1 MQSITIRALDIL
13 PTFRMRF
20 SMPAPFRLTP
30 VTLGL
35 SAFLSSG
42 FAYSATELPATAISA
57 EAQAD
62 DPRVTI
68 SNTATRT
75 STPVRYVPQAID
87 SIKTSNV
94 AQYGTHDIGDAL
106 SGMPNVSSSADTRFD
121 SLRIRGFDASNDF
134 YLDGIRDDSQ
144 YKRDLHNVERVEVL
158 KGPAAVLYGRGSQ
171 GGIVNRVSKMPV
183 PGRRSTI
190 EAQGGSEDLRSLYA
204 DLSADPSENISLRL
218 NMGNMDE
225 NSFRDGVSG
234 NRQLF
239 APSMSWQ
246 LTPDL
251 NWLVQYE
258 YSRYNRTPD
267 RGIPGVNGRPAEVG
281 RDTTYGNEHDFIDD
295 KTQSLRSKLTYELND
310 NWQLRQTLGVFK
322 LDSDFDNTY
331 LTGYTPAT
339 HKVTRQHWQQD
350 LTTRNVYNNL
360 ELEGAFDT
368 FGLEHRLL
376 TGIETGSQRRDPKLY
391 NAATGRTP
399 GAQAVPALDLFN
411 PNRDRRHTG
420 AMQRSSSSH
429 TDVESRAVY
438 VQDQLRLNDQ
448 WQVLAGLRY
457 DTFDIESTNKLKNMS
472 EDRDSHSTSPRVG
485 LVWTPLHD
493 HSFYASWSKTFSPVG
508 GGLIGITPGAA
519 GNSNDLS
526 PELTR
531 QKEIGVKSDWLD
543 DRLSTTLAIYDL
555 ELYNRRT
562 TDPNDPTLTIMTG
575 LQRSRGIELTATG
588 KIVGNWYVRGG
599 VGVQDAKI
607 EKDNNGLKGKRIN
620 NVAKHNGSL
629 FLTWKPEMGWYG
641 ETGLTLVGQRY
652 ADNANTTVLPGYGR
666 WDALVGYRFKDWDL
680 RAALNNITD
689 REYYASATSQYQIQP
704 GAPRSVVMTGTYSF

>member
-1 MQSITIRALDIL
+1 
-13 PTFRMRF
+13 
-20 SMPAPFRLTP
+20 MPAPFRLTP

-62 DPRVTI
+62 DPRVKL
-68 SNTATRT
+68 SSTATRT

-94 AQYGTHDIGDAL
+94 ANYGTNDIGDAL

-144 YKRDLHNVERVEVL
+144 YKRDLHNIERVEVL

-171 GGIVNRVSKMPV
+171 GGIVNRVSKMPEF
-183 PGRRSTI
+183 GRRSTI
-190 EAQGGSEDLRSLYA
+190 EAQAGSEDLRSLYA
-204 DLSADPSENISLRL
+204 DLSTDPSENISLRL

-267 RGIPGVNGRPAEVG
+267 RGIPGVNGRPADVG
-281 RDTTYGNEHDFIDD
+281 RDTTYGNDHDFIDD
-295 KTQSLRSKLTYELND
+295 KSQSLRSKLTYEIND

-339 HKVTRQHWQQD
+339 NKVTRQHWQQD
-350 LTTRNVYNNL
+350 LTTRNVYNNV
-360 ELEGAFDT
+360 ELEGGFDT

-376 TGIETGSQRRDPKLY
+376 TGIEIGSQRRDPKLY

-399 GAQAVPALDLFN
+399 GAQPVPSLDLYS
-411 PNRDRRHTG
+411 PNRDLRHTG
-420 AMQRSSSSH
+420 SMQVSSSSH
-429 TDVESRAVY
+429 TEVESRAVY

-448 WQVLAGLRY
+448 WQLLGGLRY
-457 DTFDIESTNKLKNMS
+457 DTFDIESTNKLRNIS

-485 LVWTPLHD
+485 LVWTPLQN

-519 GNSNDLS
+519 GNTNDLS
-526 PELTR
+526 PELTK
-531 QKEIGVKSDWLD
+531 QKEIGVKSDWFD

-562 TDPNDPTLTIMTG
+562 SDPNDPTLTVMSG

-588 KIVGNWYVRGG
+588 NIVGNWYMRGG
-599 VGVQDAKI
+599 VGMQDAKI
-607 EKDNNGLKGKRIN
+607 EKDNNGLEGKRIN

-666 WDALVGYRFKDWDL
+666 WDALLGYRFKDWDL

>member
-1 MQSITIRALDIL
+1 
-13 PTFRMRF
+13 
-20 SMPAPFRLTP
+20 MPAPFRLTP

-35 SAFLSSG
+35 SAVLSSG

-57 EAQAD
+57 EEQAE
-62 DPRVTI
+62 DPRVKI
-68 SNTATRT
+68 STTATRT

-94 AQYGTHDIGDAL
+94 ADYGTNDIGDAL
-106 SGMPNVSSSADTRFD
+106 SGIPNVSSSADTRFD

-144 YKRDLHNVERVEVL
+144 YKRDLHNIERVEVL

-171 GGIVNRVSKMPV
+171 GGIVNRVSKLPEF
-183 PGRRSTI
+183 GRRSTI

-204 DLSADPSENISLRL
+204 DLSTDPSENLSLRL

-267 RGIPGVNGRPAEVG
+267 RGIPGVNGRPADVG
-281 RDTTYGNEHDFIDD
+281 RDTTYGNDHDFIDD
-295 KTQSLRSKLTYELND
+295 KAQSLRSKFTYEIND
-310 NWQLRQTLGVFK
+310 AWQLRQTLGVFK

-331 LTGYTPAT
+331 LTGFDPKTN
-339 HKVTRQHWQQD
+339 KVARQHWQQD

-360 ELEGAFDT
+360 ELEGGFDT

-376 TGIETGSQRRDPKLY
+376 TGVEIGSQRRDPKLY
-391 NAATGRTP
+391 NAATGKTP
-399 GAQAVPALDLFN
+399 GAQPVPSLDLFN
-411 PNRDRRHTG
+411 PNRELRHTG
-420 AMQRSSSSH
+420 SMQTFSDSH
-429 TDVESRAVY
+429 TEVESRAVY

-448 WQVLAGLRY
+448 WQLLAGLRY
-457 DTFDIESTNKLKNMS
+457 DTFDIESTNKLKNIT
-472 EDRDSHSTSPRVG
+472 EDRDSHSTSPRFG
-485 LVWTPLHD
+485 IVWTPLQN

-519 GNSNDLS
+519 GNTNDLS
-526 PELTR
+526 PELTK

-543 DRLSTTLAIYDL
+543 DRLSTTLAVYDL

-562 TDPNDPTLTIMTG
+562 SDPNDPTLTVMTG
-575 LQRSRGIELTATG
+575 LQRSRGVELTATG
-588 KIVGNWYVRGG
+588 KLVGNWYMRGG
-599 VGVQDAKI
+599 VGVQDTTI
-607 EKDNNGLKGKRIN
+607 EKDNNGLEGKRVN

-666 WDALVGYRFKDWDL
+666 WDALLGYRFKDWDL

>member
-1 MQSITIRALDIL
+1 
-13 PTFRMRF
+13 
-20 SMPAPFRLTP
+20 MPAPFRLTP

-57 EAQAD
+57 EEQAE
-62 DPRVTI
+62 DPRVKI

-87 SIKTSNV
+87 SIKTTNV
-94 AQYGTHDIGDAL
+94 ADYGTNDIGDAL
-106 SGMPNVSSSADTRFD
+106 SGIPNVSSSADTRFD

-144 YKRDLHNVERVEVL
+144 YKRDLHNIERVEVL

-171 GGIVNRVSKMPV
+171 GGIVNRVSKLPEF
-183 PGRRSTI
+183 GRRSTI
-190 EAQGGSEDLRSLYA
+190 EAQGGSDDLRSLYA
-204 DLSADPSENISLRL
+204 DLSTDPSENLSLRL

-267 RGIPGVNGRPAEVG
+267 RGIPGVNGRPTDVSRE
-281 RDTTYGNEHDFIDD
+281 TTYGNDHDFIDD
-295 KTQSLRSKLTYELND
+295 KAQSLRSKLTYEIND

-331 LTGYTPAT
+331 LTSFDPKTN
-339 HKVTRQHWQQD
+339 KVARQHWQQD

-360 ELEGAFDT
+360 ELEGGFDT

-376 TGIETGSQRRDPKLY
+376 TGVEIGSQRRDPKLY

-399 GAQAVPALDLFN
+399 GAQPVPSLDLFN
-411 PNRDRRHTG
+411 PNRELRHTG
-420 AMQRSSSSH
+420 SMQVFSDSH
-429 TDVESRAVY
+429 TEVESRAVY

-448 WQVLAGLRY
+448 WQLLAGLRY
-457 DTFDIESTNKLKNMS
+457 DTFDIESTNQLKNLT
-472 EDRDSHSTSPRVG
+472 EDRDSHSTSPRFG
-485 LVWTPLHD
+485 IVWTPLQN

-526 PELTR
+526 PELTK

-543 DRLSTTLAIYDL
+543 DRLSTTLAVYDL

-562 TDPNDPTLTIMTG
+562 SDPNDPTLTVMTG
-575 LQRSRGIELTATG
+575 LQRSRGVELTATG
-588 KIVGNWYVRGG
+588 KLVGNWYIRGG
-599 VGVQDAKI
+599 VGVQDTTI
-607 EKDNNGLKGKRIN
+607 EKDNNGLEGKRVN

>member
-1 MQSITIRALDIL
+1 
-13 PTFRMRF
+13 
-20 SMPAPFRLTP
+20 MPAPFRLTP

-57 EAQAD
+57 EEQAE
-62 DPRVTI
+62 DPRVKI

-94 AQYGTHDIGDAL
+94 ADYGTNDIGDAL
-106 SGMPNVSSSADTRFD
+106 SGIPNVSSSADTRFD

-144 YKRDLHNVERVEVL
+144 YKRDLHNIERVEVL

-171 GGIVNRVSKMPV
+171 GGIVNRVSKLPEF
-183 PGRRSTI
+183 GRRSTI
-190 EAQGGSEDLRSLYA
+190 EAQGGSDDLRSLYA
-204 DLSADPSENISLRL
+204 DLSTDPSENLSLRL

-267 RGIPGVNGRPAEVG
+267 RGMPGVNGRPADVG
-281 RDTTYGNEHDFIDD
+281 RDTTYGNDHDFIDD
-295 KTQSLRSKLTYELND
+295 KAQSLRSKLTYEIND

-331 LTGYTPAT
+331 LTGFDPKTN
-339 HKVTRQHWQQD
+339 KVARQHWQQD

-360 ELEGAFDT
+360 ELEGGFDT

-376 TGIETGSQRRDPKLY
+376 TGVEIGSQRRDPKLY
-391 NAATGRTP
+391 NAATGKTP
-399 GAQAVPALDLFN
+399 GAQPVPSLDLFN
-411 PNRDRRHTG
+411 PNRELRHTG
-420 AMQRSSSSH
+420 SMQVFSDSH
-429 TDVESRAVY
+429 TEVESRAVY

-448 WQVLAGLRY
+448 WQLLAGLRY
-457 DTFDIESTNKLKNMS
+457 DTFDIESTNQLKNLT
-472 EDRDSHSTSPRVG
+472 EDRDSHSTSPRFG
-485 LVWTPLHD
+485 IVWTPLQN

-526 PELTR
+526 PELTK
-531 QKEIGVKSDWLD
+531 QKEIGVKSDWLN
-543 DRLSTTLAIYDL
+543 DRLSTTLAVYDL

-562 TDPNDPTLTIMTG
+562 SDPNDPTLTVMTG

-588 KIVGNWYVRGG
+588 KLVGNWYMRGG
-599 VGVQDAKI
+599 VGVQDTTI
-607 EKDNNGLKGKRIN
+607 EKDNNGLEGKRVN

>member
-1 MQSITIRALDIL
+1 
-13 PTFRMRF
+13 
-20 SMPAPFRLTP
+20 MPAPFRLTP

-57 EAQAD
+57 EEQAE
-62 DPRVTI
+62 DPRVKI

-94 AQYGTHDIGDAL
+94 ADYGTNDIGDAL
-106 SGMPNVSSSADTRFD
+106 SGIPNVSSSADTRFD

-144 YKRDLHNVERVEVL
+144 YKRDLHNIERVEVL

-171 GGIVNRVSKMPV
+171 GGIVNRVSKLPEF
-183 PGRRSTI
+183 GRRSTI

-204 DLSADPSENISLRL
+204 DLSTDPSENLSLRL

-246 LTPDL
+246 LSPDL

-267 RGIPGVNGRPAEVG
+267 RGIPGVNGRPADVG
-281 RDTTYGNEHDFIDD
+281 RDTTYGNDHDFIDD
-295 KTQSLRSKLTYELND
+295 KAQSLRSKLTYEIND

-331 LTGYTPAT
+331 LTSFDPKTN
-339 HKVTRQHWQQD
+339 KVARQHWQQD

-360 ELEGAFDT
+360 ELEGGFDT

-376 TGIETGSQRRDPKLY
+376 TGVEIGSQRRDPKLY

-399 GAQAVPALDLFN
+399 GAQPVPSLDLFN
-411 PNRDRRHTG
+411 PNRELRHSG
-420 AMQRSSSSH
+420 SMQVFSDSH
-429 TDVESRAVY
+429 TEVESRAVY

-448 WQVLAGLRY
+448 WQLLAGLRY
-457 DTFDIESTNKLKNMS
+457 DTFDIESTNQLKNLT

-485 LVWTPLHD
+485 IVWTPLQN

-526 PELTR
+526 PELTK
-531 QKEIGVKSDWLD
+531 QKEIGVKSDWLN
-543 DRLSTTLAIYDL
+543 DRLSTTLAVYDL

-562 TDPNDPTLTIMTG
+562 SDPNDPTLTVMTG

-588 KIVGNWYVRGG
+588 KLVGNWYMRGG
-599 VGVQDAKI
+599 VGVQDTTI
-607 EKDNNGLKGKRIN
+607 EKDNNGLEGKRVN
-620 NVAKHNGSL
+620 NVAKNNGSL

-666 WDALVGYRFKDWDL
+666 WDALLGYRFKDWDL

>member
-1 MQSITIRALDIL
+1 
-13 PTFRMRF
+13 
-20 SMPAPFRLTP
+20 MPAPFRLTP

-35 SAFLSSG
+35 SAVLSSG

-57 EAQAD
+57 EEQAE
-62 DPRVTI
+62 DPRVKI

-94 AQYGTHDIGDAL
+94 ANYGTHDIGDAL
-106 SGMPNVSSSADTRFD
+106 SGIPNVSSSADTRFD

-144 YKRDLHNVERVEVL
+144 YKRDLHNIERVEVL

-171 GGIVNRVSKMPV
+171 GGIVNRVSKMPEF
-183 PGRRSTI
+183 GRRSTL

-204 DLSADPSENISLRL
+204 DLSTDPSENLSLRL

-267 RGIPGVNGRPAEVG
+267 RGIPGVNGRPADVG
-281 RDTTYGNEHDFIDD
+281 RDTTYGNDHDFIDD
-295 KTQSLRSKLTYELND
+295 KAQSLRSKLTYEIND

-331 LTGYTPAT
+331 LTHFDPKTN
-339 HKVTRQHWQQD
+339 KVARQHWQQD
-350 LTTRNVYNNL
+350 LTTRNVYNNI

-376 TGIETGSQRRDPKLY
+376 TGVEIGSQRRDPKLY
-391 NAATGRTP
+391 NAATGKTP
-399 GAQAVPALDLFN
+399 GAQPVPSLDLFN
-411 PNRDRRHTG
+411 PNRELRHTG
-420 AMQRSSSSH
+420 SMQVFSDSH
-429 TDVESRAVY
+429 TEVESRAVY

-448 WQVLAGLRY
+448 WQLLAGLRY
-457 DTFDIESTNKLKNMS
+457 DTFDIESTNQLRNIS
-472 EDRDSHSTSPRVG
+472 EDRDSHSTSPRLG
-485 LVWTPLHD
+485 IVWTPLQN

-519 GNSNDLS
+519 GNTNDLS
-526 PELTR
+526 PELTK

-543 DRLSTTLAIYDL
+543 DRLSTTLAVYDL

-562 TDPNDPTLTIMTG
+562 TDPDDPTLTVMTG

-588 KIVGNWYVRGG
+588 KLVGNWYMRGG
-599 VGVQDAKI
+599 VGVQDTTI
-607 EKDNNGLKGKRIN
+607 EKDNNGLEGKRVN
-620 NVAKHNGSL
+620 NVAKHNASL

-666 WDALVGYRFKDWDL
+666 WDALLGYRFKDWDL

>member
-1 MQSITIRALDIL
+1 
-13 PTFRMRF
+13 
-20 SMPAPFRLTP
+20 MPAPFRLTP

-62 DPRVTI
+62 DPRVKL
-68 SNTATRT
+68 SSTATRT

-94 AQYGTHDIGDAL
+94 ANYGTNDIADAL

-144 YKRDLHNVERVEVL
+144 YKRDLHNIERVEVL

-171 GGIVNRVSKMPV
+171 GGIVNRVSKMPEF
-183 PGRRSTI
+183 GRRSTI
-190 EAQGGSEDLRSLYA
+190 EAQAGSEDLRSLYA
-204 DLSADPSENISLRL
+204 DLSTDPSENISLRL

-267 RGIPGVNGRPAEVG
+267 RGIPGVNGRPADVG
-281 RDTTYGNEHDFIDD
+281 RDSTYGNDHDFIDD
-295 KTQSLRSKLTYELND
+295 KSQSLRSKLTYEIND

-339 HKVTRQHWQQD
+339 NKVTRQHWQQD
-350 LTTRNVYNNL
+350 LTTRNVYNNI
-360 ELEGAFDT
+360 ELEGGFDT

-376 TGIETGSQRRDPKLY
+376 TGVEIGSQRRDPMLY

-399 GAQAVPALDLFN
+399 GAQPVPSLDLYN
-411 PNRDRRHTG
+411 PNRDLRHTG
-420 AMQRSSSSH
+420 AMQVSSSSH
-429 TDVESRAVY
+429 TEVESRAVY

-448 WQVLAGLRY
+448 WQLLAGLRY
-457 DTFDIESTNKLKNMS
+457 DTFDIESTNKLRNIS

-485 LVWTPLHD
+485 LVWTPLQN

-519 GNSNDLS
+519 GNTNDLS
-526 PELTR
+526 PELTK
-531 QKEIGVKSDWLD
+531 QKEIGVKSDWFD

-562 TDPNDPTLTIMTG
+562 TDPNDPTLTVMSG

-588 KIVGNWYVRGG
+588 NIVGNWYMRGG
-599 VGVQDAKI
+599 VGMQDAKI
-607 EKDNNGLKGKRIN
+607 EKDNNGLEGKRIN

-680 RAALNNITD
+680 RTALNNITD

>member
-1 MQSITIRALDIL
+1 
-13 PTFRMRF
+13 
-20 SMPAPFRLTP
+20 MPAPFRLTP

-42 FAYSATELPATAISA
+42 FACSATELPATAISA

-62 DPRVTI
+62 DPREKL
-68 SNTATRT
+68 SSTATRT

-87 SIKTSNV
+87 SVKTSNV
-94 AQYGTHDIGDAL
+94 ASYGTNDIGDAL

-144 YKRDLHNVERVEVL
+144 YKRDLHNIERVEVL

-171 GGIVNRVSKMPV
+171 GGIVNRVSKIPEF
-183 PGRRSTI
+183 GRRSTI
-190 EAQGGSEDLRSLYA
+190 EAQAGSEDLRSLYA
-204 DLSADPSENISLRL
+204 DLSSDPSENISLRL

-225 NSFRDGVSG
+225 KSFRDGVSG

-267 RGIPGVNGRPAEVG
+267 RGIPGINGRPADVG
-281 RDTTYGNEHDFIDD
+281 RDTTYGNDHDFIDD
-295 KTQSLRSKLTYELND
+295 KSQSLRSKLTYEIND

-339 HKVTRQHWQQD
+339 NKVTRQHWQQD
-350 LTTRNVYNNL
+350 LTTRNVYNNV
-360 ELEGAFDT
+360 ELEGGFDT
-368 FGLEHRLL
+368 LGLEHRLL
-376 TGIETGSQRRDPKLY
+376 TGIEIGSQRRDPTLY

-399 GAQAVPALDLFN
+399 GARPVPSLDLYN
-411 PNRDRRHTG
+411 PNRDLRHTG
-420 AMQRSSSSH
+420 SIQVSSSSH
-429 TDVESRAVY
+429 TEVESRAVY

-457 DTFDIESTNKLKNMS
+457 DTFDIESTNKLRNIS

-485 LVWTPLHD
+485 LVWTPLQN

-519 GNSNDLS
+519 GNTNDLS
-526 PELTR
+526 PELTK

-562 TDPNDPTLTIMTG
+562 TDPNDPTLTVMSG

-588 KIVGNWYVRGG
+588 NLVGNWYMRGG
-599 VGVQDAKI
+599 VGLQDAKI
-607 EKDNNGLKGKRIN
+607 EKDNNGLEGKRIN

>member
-1 MQSITIRALDIL
+1 
-13 PTFRMRF
+13 
-20 SMPAPFRLTP
+20 MPAPFRLTP

-35 SAFLSSG
+35 SAVLSSG

-57 EAQAD
+57 EEQAE
-62 DPRVTI
+62 DPRVKI

-94 AQYGTHDIGDAL
+94 ANYGTNDIGDAL
-106 SGMPNVSSSADTRFD
+106 SGIPNVSSSADTRFD

-171 GGIVNRVSKMPV
+171 GGIVNRVSKMPEF
-183 PGRRSTI
+183 GRRSTI
-190 EAQGGSEDLRSLYA
+190 ESQAGSEDLRSLYA
-204 DLSADPSENISLRL
+204 DLSTDPSENISLRL

-267 RGIPGVNGRPAEVG
+267 RGIPGVNGRPADVG
-281 RDTTYGNEHDFIDD
+281 RDTTYGNDHDFIDD
-295 KTQSLRSKLTYELND
+295 KAQSLRSKLTYEIND

-331 LTGYTPAT
+331 LTNFDPKTN
-339 HKVTRQHWQQD
+339 KVVRQHWQQD
-350 LTTRNVYNNL
+350 LTTRNVYNNI
-360 ELEGAFDT
+360 ELEGGFDT

-376 TGIETGSQRRDPKLY
+376 TGVEIGSQRRDPKLY
-391 NAATGRTP
+391 NAATGKTP
-399 GAQAVPALDLFN
+399 GAQPVPSLDLFN
-411 PNRDRRHTG
+411 PNRELRHTG
-420 AMQRSSSSH
+420 SMQVFSDSH
-429 TDVESRAVY
+429 TEVESRAVY

-448 WQVLAGLRY
+448 WQLLAGLRY
-457 DTFDIESTNKLKNMS
+457 DTFDIESTNQLKNIS
-472 EDRDSHSTSPRVG
+472 EDRDSHSTSPRFG
-485 LVWTPLHD
+485 IVWTPLQN

-526 PELTR
+526 PELTK
-531 QKEIGVKSDWLD
+531 QKEVGVKSDWLD
-543 DRLSTTLAIYDL
+543 DRLSTTLAVYDL

-562 TDPNDPTLTIMTG
+562 SDPNDPTLTVMTG

-588 KIVGNWYVRGG
+588 KLVGNWYMRGG
-599 VGVQDAKI
+599 VGVQDTTI
-607 EKDNNGLKGKRIN
+607 EKDNNGLEGKRVN

-689 REYYASATSQYQIQP
+689 REYYASATSQNQIQP
-704 GAPRSVVMTGTYSF
+704 GAPRNVVMTGTYSF

>member
-1 MQSITIRALDIL
+1 
-13 PTFRMRF
+13 
-20 SMPAPFRLTP
+20 MPAPFRLTP

-35 SAFLSSG
+35 SAVLSSG

-57 EAQAD
+57 EEQAE
-62 DPRVTI
+62 DPRVKI
-68 SNTATRT
+68 SSTATRT

-94 AQYGTHDIGDAL
+94 ANYGTNDIGDAL
-106 SGMPNVSSSADTRFD
+106 SGIPNVSSSADTRFD

-171 GGIVNRVSKMPV
+171 GGIVNRVSKMPEF
-183 PGRRSTI
+183 GRRSTI
-190 EAQGGSEDLRSLYA
+190 EAQAGSEDLRSLYA
-204 DLSADPSENISLRL
+204 DLSTDPSENISLRL

-246 LTPDL
+246 VTPDL

-267 RGIPGVNGRPAEVG
+267 RGIPGVNGRPADVG
-281 RDTTYGNEHDFIDD
+281 RDTTYGNDHDFIDD
-295 KTQSLRSKLTYELND
+295 KAQSLRSKLTYEIND

-331 LTGYTPAT
+331 LTNFDPKTN
-339 HKVTRQHWQQD
+339 KVVRQHWQQD
-350 LTTRNVYNNL
+350 LTTRNVYNNI
-360 ELEGAFDT
+360 ELEGGFDT

-376 TGIETGSQRRDPKLY
+376 TGVEIGSQRRDPKLY
-391 NAATGRTP
+391 NAATGKTP
-399 GAQAVPALDLFN
+399 GAQPVPSLDLFN
-411 PNRDRRHTG
+411 PTRELRHTG
-420 AMQRSSSSH
+420 SMQVFSDSH
-429 TDVESRAVY
+429 TEVESRAVY

-448 WQVLAGLRY
+448 WQLLAGLRY
-457 DTFDIESTNKLKNMS
+457 DTFDIESTNQLKNIS
-472 EDRDSHSTSPRVG
+472 EDRDSHSTSPRFG
-485 LVWTPLHD
+485 IVWTPLQN

-526 PELTR
+526 PELTK

-543 DRLSTTLAIYDL
+543 DRLSTTLAVYDL

-562 TDPNDPTLTIMTG
+562 SDPNDPTLTVMTG

-588 KIVGNWYVRGG
+588 KLVGNWYMRGG
-599 VGVQDAKI
+599 VGVQDTTI
-607 EKDNNGLKGKRIN
+607 EKDNNGLEGKRVN

-689 REYYASATSQYQIQP
+689 REYYASATSQNQIQP